1 MIRLSYYF
9 YSKGETYMK
18 KILIVDDEASIRFL
32 ISETLEINDYEI
44 HEAENGEEAISMVNE
59 NEFDLLLL
67 DVMMPKLT
75 GYEVAKEIK
84 ENKNKR
90 KPKIIMLT
98 AKGQQK
104 DREEGFENG
113 ADYFLT
119 KPFSPI
125 ELLELVE
132 EILE

>member
-1 MIRLSYYF
+1 MIRLFYCF
-9 YSKGETYMK
+9 YSKGGTYMK

-44 HEAENGEEAISMVNE
+44 CEAEDGQEAISMANE

-75 GYEVAKEIK
+75 GYEVAKALK
-84 ENKNKR
+84 ENKSKK
-90 KPKIIMLT
+90 KPEIIMLT

-104 DREEGFENG
+104 DREEGFKNG

-132 EILE
+132 EILG

>member
-1 MIRLSYYF
+1 
-9 YSKGETYMK
+9 MK

-44 HEAENGEEAISMVNE
+44 YEAEDGQEAIDMTNK

-75 GYEVAKEIK
+75 GYEVAKTLK

-90 KPKIIMLT
+90 KPEIIMLT

-104 DREEGFENG
+104 DREEGFKNG

-132 EILE
+132 EILG

>member
-1 MIRLSYYF
+1 MN
-9 YSKGETYMK
+9 
-18 KILIVDDEASIRFL
+18 KILIVDDESSIRFL

-44 HEAENGEEAISMVNE
+44 SEAEDGEQAIKIASE
-59 NEFDLLLL
+59 NEFDLILL

-75 GYEVAKEIK
+75 GYEVAKILK
-84 ENKNKR
+84 ENKNKI

-104 DREEGFENG
+104 DREEGFKNG

-119 KPFSPI
+119 KPFSPM

-132 EILE
+132 EILG

>member
-1 MIRLSYYF
+1 
-9 YSKGETYMK
+9 MK

-44 HEAENGEEAISMVNE
+44 HEAGNGEEAISMVNE

-132 EILE
+132 EILG